1 MDKLTII
8 IQDAPYGSEKA
19 YNAFRYASA
28 LLAAHMTVIVFLLAD
43 AVGVAKRGQKTPT
56 GYYNTASMLGELIAK
71 GVKVKTCGT
80 CCSARGLDQQEL
92 VEGVEMG
99 RMIDLAQ
106 WTKESDSVVTF

>member
-1 MDKLTII
+1 MDALTIV

-28 LLAAHMTVIVFLLAD
+28 LLANQVNVNLFLLAD
-43 AVGVAKRGQKTPT
+43 GVGAAKRGQKTPT

-71 GVKVKTCGT
+71 GAKVKTCGT
-80 CCSARGLDQQEL
+80 CCAARGLDQQEL
-92 VEGVEMG
+92 IEGVEIG

>member
-1 MDKLTII
+1 MDKLTMIL
-8 IQDAPYGSEKA
+8 QDAPYGSEKA

-28 LLAAHMTVIVFLLAD
+28 LLANQVTVNLFLLAD
-43 AVGVAKRGQKTPT
+43 GVGVAKLGQKTPT

-80 CCSARGLDQQEL
+80 CCAARGLGQQEL
-92 VEGVEMG
+92 IEGVEMG
-99 RMIDLAQ
+99 RMIDLAR